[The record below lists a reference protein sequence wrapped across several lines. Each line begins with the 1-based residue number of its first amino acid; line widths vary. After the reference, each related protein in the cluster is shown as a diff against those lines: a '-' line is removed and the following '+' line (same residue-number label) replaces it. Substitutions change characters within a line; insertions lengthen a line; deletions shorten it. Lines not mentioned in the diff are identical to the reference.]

1 MYGEVTAYMTRS
13 DRGTSRL
20 RELRRI
26 AGLSQDE
33 LARKAGVS
41 RSTIQAVEEGA
52 LPRLRTARK
61 LAAALGVPVSAI
73 VEDFDG

>member
-1 MYGEVTAYMTRS
+1 VTAYMTRS

-20 RELRRI
+20 RELRRV

-41 RSTIQAVEEGA
+41 RSTVRVVEEGS
-52 LPRLRTARK
+52 LPRMRTALK
-61 LAAALGVPVSAI
+61 LAAALGVSVNTIFPEESD
-73 VEDFDG
+73 E